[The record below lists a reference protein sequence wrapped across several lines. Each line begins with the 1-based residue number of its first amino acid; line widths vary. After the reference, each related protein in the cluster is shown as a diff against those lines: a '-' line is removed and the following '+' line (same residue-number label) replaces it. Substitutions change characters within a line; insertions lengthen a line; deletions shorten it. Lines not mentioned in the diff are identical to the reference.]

1 MEKPDMERTDH
12 GSTDRDISDQRELL
26 KIVIQ
31 DTRFMLIQ
39 TILGH
44 PQQFPSLK
52 EIVYA
57 NPSKSQSTIRNHLD
71 RLIEHNIV
79 TTEQLP
85 KEERSRDLPYQF
97 YRLTE
102 EGRTFLERH
111 DLLRSEEAMQEL
123 NSVTEKTPVIVKY
136 EEAPRPDRG
145 QSDERRLPGTP
156 VSD

>member
-1 MEKPDMERTDH
+1 MEKLDMERTDH
-12 GSTDRDISDQRELL
+12 GSTDRGISDQRELL

-52 EIVYA
+52 EIDYA

-145 QSDERRLPGTP
+145 QSNERRLPGTP